1 MELTSFPVILALWL
15 GILTSV
21 SPCPLA
27 ANIAAVSFIVKG
39 GGSAFSACA
48 SGIAYTLG
56 RAVAYVALGVLIS
69 ASLLNLPAA
78 SYFLQTT
85 MPKFLGPV
93 LIVTGLLLLG
103 VFSFA
108 MPGLAVSQER
118 AEKLRKAGVPGALAM
133 GILFALAFCPVSAAL
148 FFGSL
153 IPLALKQNSALG
165 LPLIYGIGTG
175 LPVLGFALVVMFGV
189 KQLGRLFHAVTKVEF
204 WVRRVTAA
212 VMILVGV
219 HLSLVYIFNVDVLA

>member
-1 MELTSFPVILALWL
+1 MQSQPH
-15 GILTSV
+15 GILRTGRYPV
-21 SPCPLA
+21 PC
-27 ANIAAVSFIVKG
+27 V
-39 GGSAFSACA
+39 
-48 SGIAYTLG
+48 G
-56 RAVAYVALGVLIS
+56 RNEKVI
-69 ASLLNLPAA
+69 
-78 SYFLQTT
+78 
-85 MPKFLGPV
+85 
-93 LIVTGLLLLG
+93 TGLLLLG
-103 VFSFA
+103 VFSIA

-118 AEKLRKAGVPGALAM
+118 AEKLRKAGVPGAVAM

-153 IPLALKQNSALG
+153 IPLALKQNSAIG

-189 KQLGRLFHAVTKVEF
+189 KQLGNVFQAVTKVEY
-204 WVRRVTAA
+204 WVRRATAV